1 MHSARESMA
10 NGVMARL
17 WARMASAMPGTLR
30 SHTACVASGVTSR
43 SDRPLPPQVSTTSAS
58 MVSHASTMAALIC
71 GTSSF
76 TTTWLLQTQP
86 LSAMSCS
93 SAAPAV
99 SCFIPRVSEQVMMAN
114 VMGADA

>member
-1 MHSARESMA
+1 
-10 NGVMARL
+10 
-17 WARMASAMPGTLR
+17 MASAMPGTLR

-43 SDRPLPPQVSTTSAS
+43 SDRPLPPQVSTMSAS

-76 TTTWLLQTQP
+76 TTTWLLHTQP

-99 SCFIPRVSEQVMMAN
+99 SCFMPRVSEQVMMAN

>member
-1 MHSARESMA
+1 
-10 NGVMARL
+10 
-17 WARMASAMPGTLR
+17 
-30 SHTACVASGVTSR
+30 
-43 SDRPLPPQVSTTSAS
+43 

-76 TTTWLLQTQP
+76 TTTWLLHTQP

-99 SCFIPRVSEQVMMAN
+99 SCFMPRVSEQVMMAN